1 MSVKLV
7 VTADGSHSLYVEH
20 LDEHYHS
27 VHGAVNEALHVFIK
41 NGLEFVSQKAKSIKI
56 FEMGFGTGLN
66 ALATK
71 QFAHKNNLSIEY
83 TAIEMHPLIW
93 EDCQALNYLEEL
105 KATELTSFF
114 QSIHHAEWNKIIVI
128 DEHFLLH
135 KIHAMLEDVVLNDA
149 FDLIYFDAFGP
160 RAQSDMWT
168 KEIFQKLFDVTA
180 NNGVFVTYCAKGQV
194 RRDLESVGY
203 TMERLQGPPGK
214 REMLRGVKLIS

>member
-41 NGLEFVSQKAKSIKI
+41 NGLEFASQKAKSIKI

-71 QFAHKNNLSIEY
+71 QFDHKNNLSIEY
-83 TAIEMHPLIW
+83 TTIELHPLTW
-93 EDCQALNYLEEL
+93 KDCQALNYLEEL
-105 KATELTSFF
+105 EATELTSFF
-114 QSIHHAEWNKIIVI
+114 QSIHQVEWNKKIVI
-128 DEHFLLH
+128 DEHFSLH
-135 KIHAMLEDVVLNDA
+135 KIHAKLEEAVLNDA

-168 KEIFQKLFDVTA
+168 KEIFQKLYDATA

-214 REMLRGVKLIS
+214 REMLRGTKLI